1 MRTLLLTALLAGM
14 PMMLIA
20 ADDAAFTDLVRKPVN
35 TVCPIDGKPVDTRL
49 QPVDIT
55 GPDGQNVMVGSCSD
69 SCQKALRSM
78 FGQDGYDAV
87 KAAKANIT
95 IAAMKASSPSPAPLA
110 SGLATAPQATYGTA
124 PAPYTPAPYATQSRS
139 ATAPY
144 ASPYETPAP
153 AFGTAP
159 VSEFGSPTSTG
170 PVVTTPP
177 KPKVHKHHVAPID
190 QWGEDSDERQIQ
202 KKAAQRA
209 DMGEPEVDDNGVIKP
224 VVHHH
229 KRKPK
234 PATVSTS
241 TSTGSEIASPGSSDP
256 WTTKPAASTPA
267 SNPFAPTTGPSSFNS
282 PAPSPYGSSPAPSTT
297 YATPAPS
304 PTPLY
309 TPAPAATPAPTS
321 AAPSALPAPSTLPAP
336 APGSP

>member
-170 PVVTTPP
+170 PAVTTPS

-190 QWGEDSDERQIQ
+190 QFGEDSDERQIQ

-209 DMGEPEVDDNGVIKP
+209 DMGEVEVDDNGMVKP

-229 KRKPK
+229 KKKPK
-234 PATVSTS
+234 PATLRTTS
-241 TSTGSEIASPGSSDP
+241 STGSELASPGASDP
-256 WTTKPAASTPA
+256 WATKPATTPPA
-267 SNPFAPTTGPSSFNS
+267 SNPFAPTTGPSSYTS
-282 PAPSPYGSSPAPSTT
+282 PTPSTT

-309 TPAPAATPAPTS
+309 SPAPAASPAPAST
-321 AAPSALPAPSTLPAP
+321 APSALPAPSTLPAP
-336 APGSP
+336 TPGSP